1 MAGAPASI
9 LTVSAAERSLA
20 FWSRVAICHGIKPL
34 SHPAVR
40 QPRSSDKMDL
50 IPSGADGRASL
61 FRRPLSRSRGPITH
75 RRPCMTGPRG
85 YLLNTAR
92 RCACKPTDAP
102 DWSIGCEP
110 PQGGVRQKRDCMRPK
125 KTILCVDDNEQVL
138 SVRTFLLETRGY
150 RIIAVNTAQEAL
162 EVLERSLPGTLDLI
176 LCDLLM
182 PQMDGNE
189 LVRRAKQLHQGLPA
203 MIVSGTVNAFDRAL
217 HADVFLPKGASS
229 PAEMIE
235 RIRVLVA
242 RKRGPKKAAA
252 AASTQPADISSF
264 AHATA
269 S

>member
-1 MAGAPASI
+1 
-9 LTVSAAERSLA
+9 
-20 FWSRVAICHGIKPL
+20 
-34 SHPAVR
+34 
-40 QPRSSDKMDL
+40 
-50 IPSGADGRASL
+50 
-61 FRRPLSRSRGPITH
+61 
-75 RRPCMTGPRG
+75 
-85 YLLNTAR
+85 
-92 RCACKPTDAP
+92 
-102 DWSIGCEP
+102 
-110 PQGGVRQKRDCMRPK
+110 MRPK

-150 RIIAVNTAQEAL
+150 RVLAVNTAQEAL
-162 EVLERSLPGTLDLI
+162 EALERSLPGTLDLL

-189 LVRRAKQLHQGLPA
+189 LVRRAKQLHPGLPA

-217 HADVFLPKGASS
+217 HADVFLPKGGSS

-242 RKRGPKKAAA
+242 RKRGPKKAITTT
-252 AASTQPADISSF
+252 STQPPDVSSF

>member
-1 MAGAPASI
+1 
-9 LTVSAAERSLA
+9 
-20 FWSRVAICHGIKPL
+20 
-34 SHPAVR
+34 
-40 QPRSSDKMDL
+40 
-50 IPSGADGRASL
+50 
-61 FRRPLSRSRGPITH
+61 
-75 RRPCMTGPRG
+75 
-85 YLLNTAR
+85 
-92 RCACKPTDAP
+92 
-102 DWSIGCEP
+102 
-110 PQGGVRQKRDCMRPK
+110 MRPK

-150 RIIAVNTAQEAL
+150 RVVAVNTAQEAV
-162 EVLERSLPGTLDLI
+162 EMLERSLPGTLDLI

-189 LVRRAKQLHQGLPA
+189 LVRRAKQLHPGLPA

-242 RKRGPKKAAA
+242 RKRGPKKAAPP
-252 AASTQPADISSF
+252 ASTQPPSVPSF
-264 AHATA
+264 VHATA